1 MRLRLFPRDK
11 NIRIFHIFPAVLVGF
26 QLWSLQSNHRDPCW
40 TIRLGNL
47 SAVIVL
53 GAKTDYSFLRGYGTP
68 KQWLARAKDIGVT
81 ALGIADYCSTW
92 GHAPFR
98 DAFKGSDIKLLYGVQ
113 VPVVGFLDKDPRHSL
128 VSLYA
133 QDNLS
138 VIYRALSKAH
148 NQTYFRPRLTWR
160 DLKELDGVF
169 VVVNN
174 LLRNHVRAALSLDSD
189 TTFVGNGGEL
199 PEHMSALPLQ
209 HVIDYSPRFPTP
221 DDRVGFQIFQSIS
234 SGQRIGEIEQTG
246 IHMLRHSERNKL
258 IGQDAEAMTAMD
270 INAAGIE
277 HFCAAEIPTAS
288 LLDMGITG
296 NKTEALRVMALEGA
310 AKLGITRLTIGLASG
325 ETDTAWVKPGYAERL
340 DRELAIIAEKNFQD
354 YFFFVAD
361 ICNWADQRML
371 LGPGRGSAGGSLLC
385 YLLGITHVDP
395 IRYGTM
401 FDRFIDVTRSDL
413 PDIDIDFPDNR
424 REEVFEYMKQ
434 RWGSDCFARL
444 GTLTEL
450 GGKSAL
456 NAVARAYDIPFDAS
470 REIGKWTEGAGQGVV
485 IKPAWIFEHVEEI
498 KPILERHP
506 SLLMA
511 AQIDGHVS
519 HHGVHASGVVVT
531 KDPVSNYGT
540 VDREGILSMDM
551 RVAEKQGFVKMDVL
565 GLKTLSVIQETCD
578 LVGIDPRSLRH
589 LDFNDLEVFDT
600 IFNKDAVTGI
610 FQFDGNAVRGLMKGI
625 KVDKFDDLCALTS
638 LARPGPLVGG
648 AAGKWVK
655 ARRGDEE
662 ARASIHPS
670 LDSTY
675 GVICYQEQMMNI
687 CRDCAGFDIPSV
699 NGMRRAVAK
708 KDPVKLA
715 SYRPQFVTGMTDFYA
730 KQRGFAVDDAGFL
743 ACVADAEELW
753 EEICEFGSYAFN
765 LAHAVAYA
773 MLSYMT
779 AWLKAKHP
787 LQFAVAQLKYAADED
802 DTKHLL
808 RELIEEGFAYV
819 PFDHALSAA
828 SWSIVNGKLYGGF
841 DAIRGVGIKTAE
853 RYVVLRAKD
862 PEGWVEK
869 LTEAQ
874 RGKVLGGVTPWES
887 LSYFT
892 DKFKGLYTDPGGF
905 RCGATPKGIKPP
917 VYRLRDLPEA
927 KGEYAFLGR
936 ITSKKH
942 VDANEPARVDKRGGK
957 KFTKDTH
964 FINLTIEDDTGEI
977 GATINRFKASQ
988 FEWLL
993 TEDLAGRDFL
1003 FRGNVIEEGRKWLFL
1018 DKVIELK

>member
-1 MRLRLFPRDK
+1 M
-11 NIRIFHIFPAVLVGF
+11 
-26 QLWSLQSNHRDPCW
+26 
-40 TIRLGNL
+40 
-47 SAVIVL
+47 IVL

-68 KQWLARAKDIGVT
+68 EQWLQRSKDVGAT
-81 ALGIADYCSTW
+81 ALGLADYCSTW

-98 DAFKGSDIKLLYGVQ
+98 DAFKGSGIKLLLGVQ

-128 VSLYA
+128 VSIYPTA
-133 QDNLS
+133 DLS
-138 VIYRALSKAH
+138 RVYQALSKAH
-148 NQTYFRPRLTWR
+148 RQTYYRPRLTWR
-160 DLKELDGVF
+160 DLQELEGVTF
-169 VVVNN
+169 VVNN
-174 LLRNHVRAALSLDSD
+174 LLRTHVRAALSLDSSI
-189 TTFVGNGGEL
+189 TFIGDSGEL
-199 PEHMSALPLQ
+199 PEHMKDMPLRS
-209 HVIDYSPRFPTP
+209 VVDYSPRFPSP
-221 DDRVGFQIFQSIS
+221 DDRVGFQIFQAIS
-234 SGQRIGEIEQTG
+234 SGQRIGEVEQTG
-246 IHMLRHSERNKL
+246 IHLLRHGERMAHMSARS
-258 IGQDAEAMTAMD
+258 AEAMTAMD
-270 INAAGIE
+270 ANASEIA
-277 HFCAAEIPTAS
+277 HFCDADIPSAT
-288 LLDMGITG
+288 LLDMGVTG
-296 NKTEALRVMALEGA
+296 DKTAVLRDMALAGA
-310 AKLGITRLTIGLASG
+310 AKLGLTATINLASG
-325 ETDTAWVKPGYAERL
+325 ETDTVWLLAQGYAERL
-340 DRELAIIAEKNFQD
+340 ERELSIIAEKNFQD
-354 YFFFVAD
+354 YFFFVAE
-361 ICNWADQRML
+361 ICSWADERML

-395 IRYGTM
+395 LRFGTM
-401 FDRFIDVTRSDL
+401 FDRFIDITRSDL

-424 REEVFEYMKQ
+424 REEVFEYMKE
-434 RWGSDCFARL
+434 RWGADCFARL

-470 REIGKWTEGAGQGVV
+470 REVGKWTEGAGQGVV
-485 IKPAWIFEHVEEI
+485 IRPALIFEHVEEV
-498 KPILERHP
+498 KPITDKYPALT
-506 SLLMA
+506 LA
-511 AQIDGHVS
+511 TVIDGHVS
-519 HHGVHASGVVVT
+519 HHGVHASGCVVT
-531 KDPVSNYGT
+531 NEPVARFGT

-551 RVAEKQGFVKMDVL
+551 RVAEKQGFVKIDVL

-578 LVGIDPRSLRH
+578 LVGIDPRSLRQ
-589 LDFNDLEVFDT
+589 LDFNDLEVFDK
-600 IFNKDAVTGI
+600 IFNADAVTGI
-610 FQFDGNAVRGLMKGI
+610 FQFDGSAVRGLMKGI
-625 KVDKFDDLCALTS
+625 TVDKFDDLCALTS

-655 ARRGDEE
+655 ARRGEE
-662 ARASIHPS
+662 VARASIHPS

-708 KDPVKLA
+708 KDPEKLA
-715 SYRPQFVTGMTDFYA
+715 AYRPQFVAGMAKFFAAQDMDDLTGKA
-730 KQRGFAVDDAGFL
+730 QVQ
-743 ACVADAEELW
+743 AEELW

-808 RELIEEGFAYV
+808 RELIEEGFGYV
-819 PFDHALSAA
+819 PFDAEKSDA
-828 SWSIVNGKLYGGF
+828 SWSIVDGKLYGGF
-841 DAIRGVGIKTAE
+841 DAIRGIGIATARRHVAARE
-853 RYVVLRAKD
+853 AN
-862 PEGWVEK
+862 PTGWLEK
-869 LTEAQ
+869 LTESQ
-874 RGKVLGGVTPWES
+874 RGKVMGGVTPWES

-905 RCGATPKGIKPP
+905 RCGSIPKGIKPP

-936 ITSKKH
+936 ITSRKH

-977 GATINRFKASQ
+977 GATINRFKAGQ
-988 FEWLL
+988 FDWLL
-993 TEDLAGRDFL
+993 QEDLAGRDFL

>member
-1 MRLRLFPRDK
+1 M
-11 NIRIFHIFPAVLVGF
+11 
-26 QLWSLQSNHRDPCW
+26 
-40 TIRLGNL
+40 
-47 SAVIVL
+47 IVL
-53 GAKTDYSFLRGYGTP
+53 GAKTDYSFLRGFGTP
-68 KQWLARAKDIGVT
+68 EQWLERCKALGVT
-81 ALGIADYCSTW
+81 TLGLADYNSTW

-98 DAFKGSDIKLLYGVQ
+98 DAFKGSGIKLLYGVQ

-128 VSLYA
+128 VTLYA
-133 QDNLS
+133 STDLS
-138 VIYRALSKAH
+138 ELYAATSKAQE
-148 NQTYFRPRLTWR
+148 QTYYRPRLTWR
-160 DLKELDGVF
+160 DIKELKSCV

-174 LLRNHVRAALSLDSD
+174 LLRTHVRAAMSLDSARTYMGD
-189 TTFVGNGGEL
+189 NGDL
-199 PEHMSALPLQ
+199 PAHMDAMSLAR
-209 HVIDYSPRFPTP
+209 VIDYSPRFPAP
-221 DDRVGFQIFQSIS
+221 DDREGFKIFQSMS
-234 SGQRIGEIEQTG
+234 NMQRIGEGEQEP
-246 IHMLRHSERNKL
+246 IHMLRDGELSRFF
-258 IGQDAEAMTAMD
+258 DAHDVGVMNAKAHEIADACTAD
-270 INAAGIE
+270 IPMAGLLPYAIEDKRAALLRM
-277 HFCAAEIPTAS
+277 AE
-288 LLDMGITG
+288 D
-296 NKTEALRVMALEGA
+296 GA
-310 AKLGITRLTIGLASG
+310 IKLGLAFERPDENSDEPGMRVAWNDTGLG
-325 ETDTAWVKPGYAERL
+325 EYQARL
-340 DRELAIIAEKNFQD
+340 DRELDIIVEKKFED

-361 ICNWADQRML
+361 ICEWADKRML
-371 LGPGRGSAGGSLLC
+371 IGPGRGSAGGSLLC

-395 IRYGTM
+395 LRYGTM
-401 FDRFIDVTRSDL
+401 FDRFIDITRSDL

-424 REEVFEYMKQ
+424 REEVFEYMRSK
-434 RWGSDCFARL
+434 WGADCFARL

-456 NAVARAYDIPFDAS
+456 NAVARATDVPFDAS

-485 IKPAWIFEHVEEI
+485 IKPAWIFENVPEVQ
-498 KPILERHP
+498 PILEKHP
-506 SLLMA
+506 SLHLA
-511 AQIDGHVS
+511 AVIDGHVS

-540 VDREGILSMDM
+540 VDREGVLSMDM
-551 RVAEKQGFVKMDVL
+551 RTAEKQGFVKMDVL
-565 GLKTLSVIQETCD
+565 GLKTLSVIQKACD
-578 LVGIDPRSLRH
+578 LAGIDPRELRK
-589 LDFNDLEVFDT
+589 LDFNDLHVFDT

-625 KVDKFDDLCALTS
+625 TVDKFDDLCALTS

-708 KDPVKLA
+708 KDPEKLA
-715 SYRPQFVTGMTDFYA
+715 AYRPAFVEGMTKFFL
-730 KQRGFAVDDAGFL
+730 KDANLPDYQTANERQTLDMMDKVGD
-743 ACVADAEELW
+743 AQGKAEELW

-779 AWLKAKHP
+779 AWLKAKYP
-787 LQFAVAQLKYAADED
+787 LQFAVAQLEFAADED

-819 PFDHALSAA
+819 PFDAQKSAA
-828 SWSIVNGKLYGGF
+828 SWSIVDGKLYGGF
-841 DAIRGVGIKTAE
+841 DSIRGIGIATARRHVAARE
-853 RYVVLRAKD
+853 AN
-862 PEGWVEK
+862 PQGWLEK
-869 LTEAQ
+869 LTESQ
-874 RGKVLGGVTPWES
+874 RAKITGGVTPWET

-892 DKFKGLYTDPGGF
+892 DKFKGLYADPGGF
-905 RCGATPKGIKPP
+905 KCDATPKGIRPP

-942 VDANEPARVDKRGGK
+942 VDGNEPARVDKRGGK

-964 FINLTIEDDTGEI
+964 FINLTIEDDTGEV
-977 GATINRFKASQ
+977 GATINRFKAKD
-988 FEWLL
+988 FEWLIQ
-993 TEDLAGRDFL
+993 EDLAGRDFL

>member
-1 MRLRLFPRDK
+1 M
-11 NIRIFHIFPAVLVGF
+11 
-26 QLWSLQSNHRDPCW
+26 
-40 TIRLGNL
+40 
-47 SAVIVL
+47 IVL
-53 GAKTDYSFLRGYGTP
+53 GAKTDYSFLRGFGTP
-68 KQWLARAKDIGVT
+68 EQWLARAKDIGVT

-98 DAFKGSDIKLLYGVQ
+98 DAFKGSGIKLLFGVQ

-128 VSLYA
+128 VTLYA
-133 QDNLS
+133 QDDLC
-138 VIYRALSKAH
+138 VIYKALSKAH
-148 NQTYFRPRLTWR
+148 AQTYYRPRLTWR
-160 DLKELDGVF
+160 DLSQLNGVF
-169 VVVNN
+169 IVINN
-174 LLRNHVRAALSLDSD
+174 LLRTHVRAALSLDSD
-189 TTFVGNGGEL
+189 RTFVGNTGEL
-199 PEHMSALPLQ
+199 PEHMSAIPLSP
-209 HVIDYSPRFPTP
+209 VVDYSPRFPAP

-246 IHMLRHSERNKL
+246 IHMLRLTERNRL

-270 INAAGIE
+270 DNAARIE
-277 HFCAAEIPTAS
+277 HFCTATIPEAT
-288 LLDMGITG
+288 LLDMGVTTD
-296 NKTEALRVMALEGA
+296 KSLKLYEMAYEGA
-310 AKLGITRLTIGLASG
+310 AKLGLLRDTGPRMNGLPWKDA
-325 ETDTAWVKPGYAERL
+325 AYKERL
-340 DRELAIIAEKNFQD
+340 DREIAVIAEKKFQD
-354 YFFFVAD
+354 YFFFVAE
-361 ICNWADQRML
+361 ICSWADQRML

-395 IRYGTM
+395 LRYGTM
-401 FDRFIDVTRSDL
+401 FDRFIDITRSDL

-434 RWGSDCFARL
+434 RWGADCFARL

-470 REIGKWTEGAGQGVV
+470 REVGKWTEGAGQGVV
-485 IKPAWIFEHVEEI
+485 IKPAWIFENVEEV
-498 KPILERHP
+498 KPILDKYP
-506 SLLMA
+506 GMLMA

-519 HHGVHASGVVVT
+519 HHGVHASGCVVT
-531 KDPVSNYGT
+531 NDPVWNYGT

-578 LVGIDPRSLRH
+578 LVGMDPRDLRK

-708 KDPVKLA
+708 KDPEKLA
-715 SYRPQFVTGMTDFYA
+715 AYRPAFVAGMTDFFDRNEVRDPQA
-730 KQRGFAVDDAGFL
+730 A
-743 ACVADAEELW
+743 AEELW

-808 RELIEEGFAYV
+808 RELIEEGFGYV
-819 PFDHALSAA
+819 PFDHAKSAA
-828 SWSIVNGKLYGGF
+828 SWSIVDGKLYGGF
-841 DAIRGVGIKTAE
+841 DAIRGIGIKTAE
-853 RYVVLRAKD
+853 RHVALREKN
-862 PEGWVEK
+862 PTGWIEK

-874 RGKVLGGVTPWES
+874 RAKVLGGVTPWET

-905 RCGATPKGIKPP
+905 RCASTPKGIKPP

-964 FINLTIEDDTGEI
+964 FINLTIEDDTGEV
-977 GATINRFKASQ
+977 GATINRFKAGQ

>member
-1 MRLRLFPRDK
+1 
-11 NIRIFHIFPAVLVGF
+11 
-26 QLWSLQSNHRDPCW
+26 
-40 TIRLGNL
+40 
-47 SAVIVL
+47 VIVL
-53 GAKTDYSFLRGYGTP
+53 GAKTDYSFLRGFGTP
-68 KQWLARAKDIGVT
+68 EQWLARAKDIGVT

-98 DAFKGSDIKLLYGVQ
+98 DAFKGSGIKLLFGVQ

-128 VSLYA
+128 VTLYA
-133 QDNLS
+133 KDDLS
-138 VIYRALSKAH
+138 VIYKALSKAH
-148 NQTYFRPRLTWR
+148 AQTYYRPRLTWR
-160 DLKELDGVF
+160 DIVQLDGVF
-169 VVVNN
+169 IVINN
-174 LLRNHVRAALSLDSD
+174 LLRTHVRAALSLDTDS
-189 TTFVGNGGEL
+189 TFVGNDGEL
-199 PEHMSALPLQ
+199 PDHMSALPLSP
-209 HVIDYSPRFPTP
+209 VVDYSPRFPSP

-246 IHMLRHSERNKL
+246 IHMLRSGELKAKMGSQVTTQMVENAGRLAAACNAT
-258 IGQDAEAMTAMD
+258 IPEAT
-270 INAAGIE
+270 
-277 HFCAAEIPTAS
+277 
-288 LLDMGITG
+288 LLDMGVEG
-296 NKTEALRVMALEGA
+296 DKTEELRKMAVEGA
-310 AKLGITRLTIGLASG
+310 KRLGLFHVDYDQVPCGV
-325 ETDTAWVKPGYAERL
+325 EAWAEGYEERL
-340 DRELAIIAEKNFQD
+340 DRELGVIAEKKFQD
-354 YFFFVAD
+354 YFFFVAE
-361 ICNWADQRML
+361 ICSWADQRML

-395 IRYGTM
+395 LRYGTM
-401 FDRFIDVTRSDL
+401 FDRFIDITRSDL

-434 RWGSDCFARL
+434 RWGADCFARL

-470 REIGKWTEGAGQGVV
+470 REVGKWTEGAGQGVV
-485 IKPAWIFEHVEEI
+485 IKPAWIFENVEEV
-498 KPILERHP
+498 KPILDKYP
-506 SLLMA
+506 SLTA
-511 AQIDGHVS
+511 AAVIDGHVS
-519 HHGVHASGVVVT
+519 HHGVHASGCVVT
-531 KDPVSNYGT
+531 NDPVSRYGT

-578 LVGIDPRSLRH
+578 LVGMDPRDLRK

-708 KDPVKLA
+708 KDPEKLA
-715 SYRPQFVTGMTDFYA
+715 AYRPQFVRGMTTFFMGEAQCGDEA
-730 KQRGFAVDDAGFL
+730 KIAVAK
-743 ACVADAEELW
+743 AQAEELW

-808 RELIEEGFAYV
+808 RELIEEGFGYV
-819 PFDHALSAA
+819 PFDPAKSAA
-828 SWSIVNGKLYGGF
+828 SWSIVDGKLYGGF
-841 DAIRGVGIKTAE
+841 DAIRGIGIKTAE
-853 RYVVLRAKD
+853 RHVALREKN
-862 PEGWVEK
+862 PTGWIEK

-874 RGKVLGGVTPWES
+874 RAKVLGGVTPWET

-905 RCGATPKGIKPP
+905 RCASTPKGIKPP

-964 FINLTIEDDTGEI
+964 FINLTIEDDTGEV
-977 GATINRFKASQ
+977 GATINRFKAGQ